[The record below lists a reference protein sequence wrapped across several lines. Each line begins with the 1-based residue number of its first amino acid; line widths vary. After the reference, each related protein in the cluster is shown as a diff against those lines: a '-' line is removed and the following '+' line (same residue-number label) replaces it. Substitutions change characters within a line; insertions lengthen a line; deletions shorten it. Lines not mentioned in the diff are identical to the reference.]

1 MKGIQ
6 DFAQY
11 SIFKLLQ
18 LLWDY
23 YDHVRYCSLWGYEV
37 YYFYYIR
44 CCTEICFQ
52 KGDNDLPDFYFVH
65 DKIQQRVELS
75 SPGINKE
82 KIMEIWKKL
91 WKKLW

>member
-1 MKGIQ
+1 MK
-6 DFAQY
+6 F
-11 SIFKLLQ
+11 
-18 LLWDY
+18 
-23 YDHVRYCSLWGYEV
+23 EV

-82 KIMEIWKKL
+82 KIMETWKKL

>member
-52 KGDNDLPDFYFVH
+52 KGDNDLNYG
-65 DKIQQRVELS
+65 KNYGKACYR
-75 SPGINKE
+75 KCT
-82 KIMEIWKKL
+82 KKPP
-91 WKKLW
+91 KKR